1 MFHRHFDGYVR
12 HGHGPGGFGRGPFG
26 GWRGRH
32 GGGFERR
39 EGRMFDGGELRLVIL
54 ALVAEKPRYG
64 YEVIKELGERVGGE
78 YSPSPGVVYP
88 TLTMLEEMGYAS
100 ASQDPQGRKLYTLTG
115 EGEKVLADNKAE
127 IDAIF
132 ARFGDSDEGR
142 FAGFVSVKRAMLNL
156 RATLRLRLR
165 GRAAT
170 PPQIQAIVDAL
181 DAAAKAIERVW
192 QAAPES
198 GFEAEFRSPP
208 AAQEW
213 QGAGCESSGRAGS
226 GGVTRPTASDRASSC
241 CSRAGRGRRGDGGP
255 LFSPNRWLPSGS

>member
-1 MFHRHFDGYVR
+1 MFHRHFDDHIR
-12 HGHGPGGFGRGPFG
+12 HGHGGHGGHGGFGRGPFG

-64 YEVIKELGERVGGE
+64 YEIIKELGERVGGE

-115 EGEKVLADNKAE
+115 EGEKVLADNKAQ

-132 ARFGDSDEGR
+132 ARFSEREEAMGR
-142 FAGFVSVKRAMLNL
+142 GGMGSVVRAMMNL
-156 RATLRLRLR
+156 RAATRLRLR
-165 GRAAT
+165 TRSAT
-170 PPQIQAIVDAL
+170 PEQVQAIVDAI
-181 DAAAKAIERVW
+181 DEAAKTIER
-192 QAAPES
+192 
-198 GFEAEFRSPP
+198 
-208 AAQEW
+208 
-213 QGAGCESSGRAGS
+213 
-226 GGVTRPTASDRASSC
+226 T
-241 CSRAGRGRRGDGGP
+241 
-255 LFSPNRWLPSGS
+255 

>member
-1 MFHRHFDGYVR
+1 MFHRHFDDHLR
-12 HGHGPGGFGRGPFG
+12 HAHGGFGRGPFG

-32 GGGFERR
+32 GGFERR

-54 ALVAEKPRYG
+54 RLVAEKPRYG
-64 YEVIKELGERVGGE
+64 YEIIKELGERVGGE

-170 PPQIQAIVDAL
+170 PEQIQAIVDAL
-181 DAAAKAIERVW
+181 DAAAKTIERI
-192 QAAPES
+192 
-198 GFEAEFRSPP
+198 
-208 AAQEW
+208 
-213 QGAGCESSGRAGS
+213 
-226 GGVTRPTASDRASSC
+226 
-241 CSRAGRGRRGDGGP
+241 
-255 LFSPNRWLPSGS
+255 